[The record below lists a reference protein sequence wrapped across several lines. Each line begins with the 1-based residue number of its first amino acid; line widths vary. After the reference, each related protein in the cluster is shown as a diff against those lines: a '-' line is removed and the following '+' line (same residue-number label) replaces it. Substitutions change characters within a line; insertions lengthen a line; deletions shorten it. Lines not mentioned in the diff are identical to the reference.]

1 MHDILSTFQKHI
13 GAHFE
18 GDMSLQSRAS
28 IHRFSEDM
36 KGANEFIGALQ
47 SASSALRKILKLAQ
61 SVDSESESLL
71 ITKARGDIAKLVE
84 EAAFMGVKLFDSTLS
99 TRMGG
104 VEYTLSLDSP
114 LPLVESS
121 KSSPDSAPFSALI
134 SYVEEKALEANQTLL
149 ALSEALSAPST
160 RDIGGAEI
168 AGSAQA
174 AHTPESTQE
183 PATLR
188 QLFKGQ

>member
-36 KGANEFIGALQ
+36 RGANEFIGALQ

-61 SVDSESESLL
+61 SVDSESEALL

-84 EAAFMGVKLFDSTLS
+84 EAAFMGMKLFDSTLS

-114 LPLVESS
+114 LPLVE
-121 KSSPDSAPFSALI
+121 SSPDSAPFSALI

-160 RDIGGAEI
+160 GNIGSAEI

-174 AHTPESTQE
+174 AHTPTPESTPE

>member
-13 GAHFE
+13 GAHFD
-18 GDMSLQSRAS
+18 GDMGVQSKAS

-47 SASSALRKILKLAQ
+47 TASSTLRKILKLAQ
-61 SVDSESESLL
+61 SVDSASEAPL
-71 ITKARGDIAKLVE
+71 IAKARGDIARLVE

-114 LPLVESS
+114 LPLLESHS
-121 KSSPDSAPFSALI
+121 TPFSALI

-149 ALSEALSAPST
+149 TLSEALSAPNTRST
-160 RDIGGAEI
+160 Q
-168 AGSAQA
+168 SAQA
-174 AHTPESTQE
+174 HIPAPESTQDFS
-183 PATLR
+183 PAHLR